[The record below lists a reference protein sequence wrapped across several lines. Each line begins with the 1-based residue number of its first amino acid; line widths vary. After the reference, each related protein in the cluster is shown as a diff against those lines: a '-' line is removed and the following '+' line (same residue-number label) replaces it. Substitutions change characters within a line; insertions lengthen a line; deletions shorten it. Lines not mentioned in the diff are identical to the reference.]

1 MWLCIGTAHSKLVI
15 MGSHHVLLLYLKAEI
30 WTLFPP
36 TCAFRGTVATHH
48 HPTEVMY
55 NLSQYVHTVDTD
67 IALTSLICLCSFFSL
82 LYYCTCCHMLQ
93 LWNSGVSWVAGGE
106 GRRRSKHKQ
115 TKTRLLKNTNRPA
128 SKDGEHDRLQ
138 TTRLDVL

>member
-15 MGSHHVLLLYLKAEI
+15 MGSHHVLSLYLKAEI

-67 IALTSLICLCSFFSL
+67 IALTSLICLYSFFFIAL
-82 LYYCTCCHMLQ
+82 LLHMLPHAPTLEQ
-93 LWNSGVSWVAGGE
+93 WCIVGCGW
-106 GRRRSKHKQ
+106 RREAKVKTQANQNKAFKKHKQ
-115 TKTRLLKNTNRPA
+115 A
-128 SKDGEHDRLQ
+128 SVKGW
-138 TTRLDVL
+138 